1 MKKDF
6 IQSGFEPNNIFEKNR
21 HFNHCAINLLH
32 FVVGPLSPINIWFE
46 IGVQKTIR
54 KEKIHSKSKSS
65 KKSKSSQRRKK
76 K

>member
-21 HFNHCAINLLH
+21 HFNHCATNLLH

-46 IGVQKTIR
+46 IGVQKIIKTNQTN
-54 KEKIHSKSKSS
+54 
-65 KKSKSSQRRKK
+65 KKSKKNTKKIQRK
-76 K
+76 